1 VLAPVIIRP
10 AAPKNLNS
18 LTGSFLNYYRDDYS
32 MIYAL
37 TGTSLTIEIDAQ
49 HLMTDWSQL
58 LSLFK
63 KILFQSHKTSGF
75 MFFNPLQV
83 TDDDVIVKDFLGT
96 NKLLIDL
103 NRCKLVKTENGKR
116 KVVKL
121 INLMDWDD
129 DEPYYFFN
137 IDYPHLKRD
146 ELNALV
152 EWSEKEDLKL
162 KMCI

>member
-1 VLAPVIIRP
+1 
-10 AAPKNLNS
+10 
-18 LTGSFLNYYRDDYS
+18 
-32 MIYAL
+32 
-37 TGTSLTIEIDAQ
+37 
-49 HLMTDWSQL
+49 
-58 LSLFK
+58 
-63 KILFQSHKTSGF
+63 